1 MVFGVNCCLLASV
14 PRFAGVTG
22 LAAGRKV
29 SLSFWISAT
38 NLSSVRWATLAAFLA
53 CFFACL
59 FFSPGDVEEEDEEV
73 EEGEGLRYF
82 FFSCPDPSFFGYRRQ
97 PCEPIAAGHCY
108 SHGGRRRAGICPAYG
123 IVYVLSPRTATLSR
137 TTGGWPGGLARPKL
151 GCFCLQYPLP
161 PLCLA
166 AQARPAKSTK
176 QHHH

>member
-82 FFSCPDPSFFGYRRQ
+82 FFFLVLILLSSVTGGSPVSPSRPVTVIVTVAAAVPAFVPLMGLFMSCPPGRQ
-97 PCEPIAAGHCY
+97 P
-108 SHGGRRRAGICPAYG
+108 
-123 IVYVLSPRTATLSR
+123 
-137 TTGGWPGGLARPKL
+137 
-151 GCFCLQYPLP
+151 
-161 PLCLA
+161 
-166 AQARPAKSTK
+166 
-176 QHHH
+176 